1 VGHAGRLRLHQG
13 RVTAVTVMRPRRVP
27 ATAADSPVG
36 VVKKRHPGRWIT
48 GAVLVV
54 LVGLLLRSMLTNAR
68 FGWSTVGEYLFNVR
82 IIHGVYL
89 TLVLTIICMLIGIVL
104 GVILAVMRLSPN
116 PVAQAV
122 AVAYTSFFR
131 GTPVLVQLI
140 FWFNIAAL
148 YPHLT
153 FGLPGVDLNAN
164 KLVTPFLAG
173 ILGLGLNEAAY
184 MAEIVRGGIRAV
196 DQGQVE
202 AARALGLRKDQ
213 ILRRIVLPQAMAM
226 IIPPTGNE
234 VVGMLKTTSLVSV
247 LAVAELLYSAQLI
260 YSVNYQTIPL
270 LIVASLWYLALTAIF
285 STGQFWVER
294 HYSRG
299 RPGAPAGAGP
309 VPHFLRRRSSPG
321 ITERGTA

>member
-1 VGHAGRLRLHQG
+1 
-13 RVTAVTVMRPRRVP
+13 MRQRRVP
-27 ATAADSPVG
+27 ASATDSPIV
-36 VVKKRHPGRWIT
+36 VVKKRHVGRWIT
-48 GAVLVV
+48 GAVLLV
-54 LVGLLLRSMLTNAR
+54 LVGLLLRSMLTNER
-68 FGWSTVGEYLFNVR
+68 FGWPTVGDYLFNAR

-89 TLVLTIICMLIGIVL
+89 TLVLTIVCMIIGIVF
-104 GVILAVMRLSPN
+104 GVILAVMRLSSN
-116 PVAQAV
+116 PVARAV
-122 AVAYTSFFR
+122 ALAYSSFFR
-131 GTPVLVQLI
+131 GTPILVQLI
-140 FWFNIAAL
+140 FWFNISAL

-173 ILGLGLNEAAY
+173 VLGLGLNEAAY

-196 DQGQVE
+196 DEGQVE

-213 ILRRIVLPQAMAM
+213 ILRRIVLPQAMA
-226 IIPPTGNE
+226 IIVPPTGNE
-234 VVGMLKTTSLVSV
+234 VVGMLKTSSLVSV

-294 HYSRG
+294 YYSRG

-309 VPHFLRRRSSPG
+309 VPQFLRRRSSRDVV
-321 ITERGTA
+321 ERGTA

>member
-1 VGHAGRLRLHQG
+1 
-13 RVTAVTVMRPRRVP
+13 VTAVTVMRQRRVP
-27 ATAADSPVG
+27 ATATDGPIG
-36 VVKKRHPGRWIT
+36 VVKKRHVGRWTT
-48 GAVLVV
+48 GAVLLV
-54 LVGLLLRSMLTNAR
+54 LVGLLLRSMLTNGR
-68 FGWSTVGEYLFNVR
+68 FGWSTVGDYLFNIR

-89 TLVLTIICMLIGIVL
+89 TLVLTIVCMLIGIVF
-104 GVILAVMRLSPN
+104 GVILAVMRLSSN
-116 PVAQAV
+116 PVARAV
-122 AVAYTSFFR
+122 ALAYGSFFR

-140 FWFNIAAL
+140 FWFNISAL

-173 ILGLGLNEAAY
+173 VLGLGLNEAAY

-196 DQGQVE
+196 DEGQIE

-226 IIPPTGNE
+226 IVPPTGNE
-234 VVGMLKTTSLVSV
+234 VVGMLKTSSLVSV

-294 HYSRG
+294 YYSRG
-299 RPGAPAGAGP
+299 RPGAPTGAGP
-309 VPHFLRRRSSPG
+309 VPQFLRRHSSRDV
-321 ITERGTA
+321 TEREAA